1 MCHGFQ
7 NHTSNSHRSY
17 TKRGSD
23 IATMKIRNGHGK
35 YTQRRAI
42 SPIIATVLIIAV
54 TLIAAV
60 AIGGFVFGIFGSAS
74 SSAQVQVTS
83 QNLIA
88 ADLLSTNTA
97 ASPTCNVAGAADDL
111 TLTNTGTAATSVTG
125 VTITWAG
132 AVNSFATSGVC
143 IVAAAGNAGATTNGN
158 PISILFG
165 ASNALTVSATTGQTY
180 TGTVTLGN
188 GAVLL
193 FTGTFN

>member
-1 MCHGFQ
+1 MQ
-7 NHTSNSHRSY
+7 S
-17 TKRGSD
+17 GS
-23 IATMKIRNGHGK
+23 ARFSR
-35 YTQRRAI
+35 RRAI

-74 SSAQVQVTS
+74 SSAQVAVTS
-83 QNLIA
+83 QNLVA
-88 ADLLSTNTA
+88 ADLLVANTA
-97 ASPTCNVAGAADDL
+97 AAPTCSVTGAADDL

-132 AVNSFATSGVC
+132 AVNSFAISGICTVT
-143 IVAAAGNAGATTNGN
+143 AAGNAGATTAGN
-158 PISILFG
+158 PISVLFT
-165 ASNALTVSATTGQTY
+165 ATNMLTTSAVTGQTY

>member
-1 MCHGFQ
+1 M
-7 NHTSNSHRSY
+7 N
-17 TKRGSD
+17 
-23 IATMKIRNGHGK
+23 IRNGK
-35 YTQRRAI
+35 YGRKAI

-74 SSAQVQVTS
+74 SSAQVQVTG
-83 QNLIA
+83 QNLVA
-88 ADLLSTNTA
+88 ADLLSTNAA
-97 ASPTCNVAGAADDL
+97 ASPTCNVAGAANDL
-111 TLTNTGTAATSVTG
+111 TLTNTGTAATTVTG

-132 AVNSFATSGVC
+132 AVNSFSIAACTA
-143 IVAAAGNAGATTNGN
+143 AAAGNAGATSNGN
-158 PISILFG
+158 PVNILF
-165 ASNALTVSATTGQTY
+165 TATNHLSTDAVTGQSY

>member
-1 MCHGFQ
+1 
-7 NHTSNSHRSY
+7 
-17 TKRGSD
+17 
-23 IATMKIRNGHGK
+23 MKAPIGK
-35 YTQRRAI
+35 YGQRKAI

-88 ADLLSTNTA
+88 ADLLSSDTA
-97 ASPTCNVAGAADDL
+97 AAPTCSVTGAANDV
-111 TLTNTGTAATSVTG
+111 TLTNTGTAATTVTG
-125 VTITWAG
+125 ITITWAG
-132 AVNSFATSGVC
+132 AVNSFSVATC
-143 IVAAAGNAGATTNGN
+143 TVAAAGNAGATTNGN

-165 ASNALTVSATTGQTY
+165 LANQLTTTAVTGQTY

>member
-1 MCHGFQ
+1 MYG
-7 NHTSNSHRSY
+7 
-17 TKRGSD
+17 
-23 IATMKIRNGHGK
+23 
-35 YTQRRAI
+35 QRKAI

-60 AIGGFVFGIFGSAS
+60 AIGGFGCGIFGSAS

-88 ADLLSTNTA
+88 ADLQSTNSA
-97 ASPTCNVAGAADDL
+97 ANPTCNVAGAADDV
-111 TLTNTGTAATSVTG
+111 TVTNTGTAATTVTG
-125 VTITWAG
+125 VTITWGG
-132 AVNSFATSGVC
+132 AVNSFAVATC
-143 IVAAAGNAGATTNGN
+143 TVAAAGNAGAGTNGN

-165 ASNALTVSATTGQTY
+165 ATNQLSANAVTGQSY

-193 FTGTFN
+193 FSGTFN

>member
-1 MCHGFQ
+1 MNF
-7 NHTSNSHRSY
+7 T
-17 TKRGSD
+17 
-23 IATMKIRNGHGK
+23 
-35 YTQRRAI
+35 RRKAI

-88 ADLLSTNTA
+88 VDNTA
-97 ASPTCNVAGAADDL
+97 GGSTATFACSTLGAANDV
-111 TLTNTGTAATSVTG
+111 TVSNTGTAATTVTG

-132 AVNSFATSGVC
+132 AVNSFTPSTGC
-143 IVAAAGNAGATTNGN
+143 TVAAAGNTGATTNGN
-158 PISILFG
+158 PISLNFP
-165 ASNALTVSATTGQTY
+165 ATNTLTSNGVVGQSY

>member
-1 MCHGFQ
+1 
-7 NHTSNSHRSY
+7 
-17 TKRGSD
+17 
-23 IATMKIRNGHGK
+23 MKIRNGQGK
-35 YTQRRAI
+35 YAQRRAI

-60 AIGGFVFGIFGSAS
+60 AIGGFVFGIFGSSS

-88 ADLLSTNTA
+88 ADNKA
-97 ASPTCNVAGAADDL
+97 AGTTTTFTCNVAGAANDL
-111 TLTNTGTAATSVTG
+111 TVTNTGTAATTVTG
-125 VTITWAG
+125 VTVTWAG
-132 AVNSFATSGVC
+132 AVNSFTPSTGC
-143 IVAAAGNAGATTNGN
+143 TVAAAGNAGATTNGN
-158 PISILFG
+158 PISLIFPTT
-165 ASNALTVSATTGQTY
+165 NTLTVNAVTGQTY